1 MRVSNRKLE
10 LKQPEDQP
18 AVDNDRLIVQSV
30 MRALDLFEAF
40 GQTGKSMSLGEIAKA
55 TGATKSATQRI
66 AHTLVRRGYL
76 EVAPE
81 GGLKP
86 GKKILDRSFDYLRL
100 NGLVER
106 AVPIVIELRRI
117 SNERVDL
124 SLYDRTTIVY
134 ASRQQSKRETFYATL
149 IGRRVPTFCSSGG
162 RACLAALDEDEIEAV
177 LAESDLR
184 RITPKT
190 IIDPTII
197 RQKIREA
204 RENSYALGVEEALIG
219 EIVIAAAILDRN
231 GQPLGALHVAG
242 SLSEWPIDEFCKKF
256 SPLVIEAARALS

>member
-1 MRVSNRKLE
+1 MRVGNHKLE
-10 LKQPEDQP
+10 LKQAKDRQTFG
-18 AVDNDRLIVQSV
+18 NDRLTIQSV
-30 MRALDLFEAF
+30 MRALDLLEAF
-40 GQTGKSMSLGEIAKA
+40 GQTSESMSLGEIAKA

-76 EVAPE
+76 EAAPE

-100 NGLVER
+100 NDLVER

-117 SNERVDL
+117 SNERADL

-149 IGRRVPTFCSSGG
+149 IGRRIPTFCSSGG
-162 RACLAALDEDEIEAV
+162 RASLAALDEAEVEAV

-184 RITPKT
+184 RMTPKT
-190 IIDPTII
+190 IIDPAII

-204 RENSYALGVEEALIG
+204 RENTYALAAEEALIG
-219 EIVIAAAILDRN
+219 EVVVAAAILDRN
-231 GQPLGALHVAG
+231 GRPLGALHVAG
-242 SLSEWPIDEFCKKF
+242 SLSEWSIDEFCKKF